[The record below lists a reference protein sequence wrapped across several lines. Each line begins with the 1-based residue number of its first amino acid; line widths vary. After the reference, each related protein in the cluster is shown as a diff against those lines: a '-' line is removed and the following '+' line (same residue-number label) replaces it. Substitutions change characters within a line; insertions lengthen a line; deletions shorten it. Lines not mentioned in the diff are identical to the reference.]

1 MGQKHHGLDERQDHR
16 GACDLHVDNCEDLA
30 KEVLV
35 EDRDLPGAKKQKLKK
50 FGLLARRIF
59 WNKIFQMILQEVSKK
74 RLIQL
79 FRKV

>member
-1 MGQKHHGLDERQDHR
+1 M
-16 GACDLHVDNCEDLA
+16 
-30 KEVLV
+30 

-59 WNKIFQMILQEVSKK
+59 WNKILQMILQEVSKK